1 MRFMRWIEIVRRNIR
16 IELARA
22 GMSQR
27 QAAEFAGISQS
38 AFSDRMQRNEGF
50 KLAELIALAAGL
62 NIPISMF
69 LTDLDTADELL
80 QVDGEAAQ

>member
-1 MRFMRWIEIVRRNIR
+1 MRWIEIVRRNIR

-27 QAAEFAGISQS
+27 QAAEFSGISQS

-50 KLAELIALAAGL
+50 KLAELVALAAGL
-62 NIPISMF
+62 DIPVSRL
-69 LTDLDTADELL
+69 LTDLDDADELRKA
-80 QVDGEAAQ
+80 DGEEPQ

>member
-1 MRFMRWIEIVRRNIR
+1 MRWIEIVRRNIR

-27 QAAEFAGISQS
+27 QAAEFSGISQS

-50 KLAELIALAAGL
+50 KLAELVALAAGL
-62 NIPISMF
+62 DIPVSRF
-69 LTDLDTADELL
+69 LTDLDDADELRKA
-80 QVDGEAAQ
+80 DGEEPQ